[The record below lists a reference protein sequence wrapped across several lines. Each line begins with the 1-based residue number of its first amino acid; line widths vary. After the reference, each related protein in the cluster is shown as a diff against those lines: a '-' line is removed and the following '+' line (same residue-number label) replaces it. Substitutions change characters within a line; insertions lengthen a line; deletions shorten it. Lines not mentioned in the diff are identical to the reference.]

1 MRFQRS
7 VRFYVKR
14 TGRVFVLINV
24 YLLQVCLN
32 RYLHWRDLVAEM

>member
-14 TGRVFVLINV
+14 TGRVFVFNKRLS
-24 YLLQVCLN
+24 LQVCLN